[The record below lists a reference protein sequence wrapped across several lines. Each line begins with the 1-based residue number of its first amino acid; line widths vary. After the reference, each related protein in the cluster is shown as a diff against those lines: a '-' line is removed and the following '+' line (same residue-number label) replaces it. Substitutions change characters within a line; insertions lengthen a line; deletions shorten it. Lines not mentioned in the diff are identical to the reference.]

1 MFFGADSR
9 ITFVTDLAGPP
20 VVSRFLRPLDFEVR
34 PFAHDPVKPSQA
46 NPRLDAPFAFRAG
59 LTAVLFAAILALSLS
74 WNFYYESMANAY
86 LSLALGSAA
95 IVLGVLRRSWFD
107 LLYVIPGGMLL
118 ALLDYRVM
126 GYKPFFMAGFAFA
139 GMSALAVLGAHAIW
153 SRGEE
158 RKLLLYGFV
167 PAVLFVASEWSAT
180 SLLDIT
186 EKLHPKTFDLFL
198 YSFDSSLRVQVSFLV
213 GQFLWK
219 FLWVRA
225 AALAIYI
232 ALPLPLA
239 LVYASQLRRQKQKAL
254 TVMLAF
260 LATGPLGVFF
270 YNVLPACGPVH
281 LFGGAFPM
289 HPLSTADAMR
299 LNIAPVI
306 MGGAR
311 NAIPSLHMT
320 WVLLVWWNSRGLARW
335 VRAIAALFVALTVLA
350 TLGTGEHYL
359 IDLVVAFPFS
369 LMVQAL
375 CSYSMP
381 FCEGER
387 RTAFLFGT
395 LVTLAWLALLSFAV
409 RIFWISPLLP
419 WTVVIATAGSSI
431 YLWRR
436 LLQAGSQQKPVPIKA
451 LAIGAGA

>member
-1 MFFGADSR
+1 
-9 ITFVTDLAGPP
+9 
-20 VVSRFLRPLDFEVR
+20 
-34 PFAHDPVKPSQA
+34 VKASQA
-46 NPRLDAPFAFRAG
+46 NPRFDGPFVVKAG
-59 LTAVLFAAILALSLS
+59 LTAVLFGLILALSLS
-74 WNFYYESMANAY
+74 WHFYYESMANAF
-86 LSLALGSAA
+86 LSLALGSAL

-107 LLYVIPGGMLL
+107 LLWVAPGGLLL

-126 GYKPFFMAGFAFA
+126 DYKPFFMAGFAFA
-139 GMSALAVLGAHAIW
+139 GMSALALLGAHAIW
-153 SRGEE
+153 TRGEE

-167 PAVLFVASEWSAT
+167 PAVLFVASEWSAST
-180 SLLDIT
+180 LLDIT
-186 EKLHPKTFDLFL
+186 EKLHPKTFDVFL
-198 YSFDSSLRVQVSFLV
+198 YSFDSSLRVQISFLT

-239 LVYASQLRRQKQKAL
+239 LVYASQLRRHKEKAL

-260 LATGPLGVFF
+260 LATGPIGVFF

-281 LFGGAFPM
+281 LFGAAFPM
-289 HPLSTADAMR
+289 HPLSTAQAMS
-299 LNIAPVI
+299 LNIVPVLI
-306 MGGAR
+306 EGAR

-335 VRAIAALFVALTVLA
+335 VRTIAAVFVGFTVLA
-350 TLGTGEHYL
+350 TLGTGEHYF

-381 FCEGER
+381 FREGER
-387 RTAFLFGT
+387 RTAFLFGM
-395 LVTLAWLALLSFAV
+395 LVTLVWLALLSFAIKV
-409 RIFWISPLLP
+409 FWISPLVP
-419 WTVVIATAGSSI
+419 WVMVVTTIASSV
-431 YLWRR
+431 YFWQR
-436 LLQAGSQQKPVPIKA
+436 LLNAGTHEKPVPVQA
-451 LAIGAGA
+451 VAVSAGA

>member
-1 MFFGADSR
+1 VKANQ
-9 ITFVTDLAGPP
+9 AN
-20 VVSRFLRPLDFEVR
+20 SRFDG
-34 PFAHDPVKPSQA
+34 PFVLK
-46 NPRLDAPFAFRAG
+46 AG
-59 LTAVLFAAILALSLS
+59 LTVVLFGLILALSLS
-74 WNFYYESMANAY
+74 WHFYYESMANAY
-86 LSLALGSAA
+86 LSLALGSAL

-107 LLYVIPGGMLL
+107 LLWVAPGALLL

-126 GYKPFFMAGFAFA
+126 DYKPFFMAGFAFA
-139 GMSALAVLGAHAIW
+139 GMSALALLGAQAIW

-167 PAVLFVASEWSAT
+167 PAVLFVASEWSAST
-180 SLLDIT
+180 LLDIT
-186 EKLHPKTFDLFL
+186 EKLHPKTFDVFL
-198 YSFDSSLRVQVSFLV
+198 YSFDSSLRVQISFLT

-239 LVYASQLRRQKQKAL
+239 LVYASELRRHKEKAL

-281 LFGGAFPM
+281 LFGAAFPM
-289 HPLSTADAMR
+289 HPLSTAQAMS
-299 LNIAPVI
+299 LNIVPVLI
-306 MGGAR
+306 TGAR

-320 WVLLVWWNSRGLARW
+320 WVLLVWWNSKGLARW
-335 VRAIAALFVALTVLA
+335 VRTIAAVFVGFTVLA
-350 TLGTGEHYL
+350 TLGTGEHYF

-381 FCEGER
+381 FREGER
-387 RTAFLFGT
+387 RTAFLLGT
-395 LVTLAWLALLSFAV
+395 LVTLVWLALLSFAIKV
-409 RIFWISPLLP
+409 FWISPLVP
-419 WTVVIATAGSSI
+419 WVMVVTTVASSV
-431 YLWRR
+431 YFWQR
-436 LLQAGSQQKPVPIKA
+436 LLNAGTHERPVLVQAVAVS
-451 LAIGAGA
+451 AGA

>member
-1 MFFGADSR
+1 
-9 ITFVTDLAGPP
+9 
-20 VVSRFLRPLDFEVR
+20 
-34 PFAHDPVKPSQA
+34 VKASKA
-46 NPRLDAPFAFRAG
+46 NPRFDGPFVVKAG
-59 LTAVLFAAILALSLS
+59 LTAVLIGLILALSQS
-74 WNFYYESMANAY
+74 WHFYYESMANAF
-86 LSLALGSAA
+86 LSLALGSAL

-107 LLYVIPGGMLL
+107 LLWVAPGALLL

-139 GMSALAVLGAHAIW
+139 GMSALALLGAHAIW

-167 PAVLFVASEWSAT
+167 PAVLFVASEWSAST
-180 SLLDIT
+180 LLDIT
-186 EKLHPKTFDLFL
+186 EKLHPKTFDVFL
-198 YSFDSSLRVQVSFLV
+198 YSFDSSLGVQISFLT

-239 LVYASQLRRQKQKAL
+239 LVYASQLRRHKEKAL

-260 LATGPLGVFF
+260 LATGPIGVFF

-281 LFGGAFPM
+281 LFGAAFPM
-289 HPLSTADAMR
+289 YPLSTAQAMS
-299 LNIAPVI
+299 LNIVPVLI
-306 MGGAR
+306 AGAR

-320 WVLLVWWNSRGLARW
+320 WVLLVWWNSKGLARW
-335 VRAIAALFVALTVLA
+335 VQTIAAVFVGFTVLA
-350 TLGTGEHYL
+350 TLGTGEHYF

-375 CSYSMP
+375 CSYTMP
-381 FCEGER
+381 LREGER

-395 LVTLAWLALLSFAV
+395 LVTLVWLALLSFA
-409 RIFWISPLLP
+409 IKMFWISPLVP
-419 WTVVIATAGSSI
+419 WLMVVTTVASSV
-431 YLWRR
+431 YFWQR
-436 LLQAGSQQKPVPIKA
+436 LLNAGTHEKPVPVQA
-451 LAIGAGA
+451 VAVSAGA

>member
-1 MFFGADSR
+1 MKAS
-9 ITFVTDLAGPP
+9 
-20 VVSRFLRPLDFEVR
+20 
-34 PFAHDPVKPSQA
+34 KA
-46 NPRLDAPFAFRAG
+46 NPRFDGPFVVKAG
-59 LTAVLFAAILALSLS
+59 LTAVLIGLILALSQS
-74 WNFYYESMANAY
+74 WHFYYESMANAF
-86 LSLALGSAA
+86 LSLALGSAL

-107 LLYVIPGGMLL
+107 LLWVAPGALLL

-139 GMSALAVLGAHAIW
+139 GMSALALLGAHAIW

-167 PAVLFVASEWSAT
+167 PAVLFVASEWSAST
-180 SLLDIT
+180 LLDIT
-186 EKLHPKTFDLFL
+186 EKLHPKTFDVFL
-198 YSFDSSLRVQVSFLV
+198 YSFDSSLRVQISFLT

-239 LVYASQLRRQKQKAL
+239 LVYASQLRRHKEKAL

-260 LATGPLGVFF
+260 LATGPIGVFF

-281 LFGGAFPM
+281 LFGAAFPM
-289 HPLSTADAMR
+289 YPLSTAQAMS
-299 LNIAPVI
+299 LNIVPVLI
-306 MGGAR
+306 AGAR

-320 WVLLVWWNSRGLARW
+320 WVLLVWWNSKGLARW
-335 VRAIAALFVALTVLA
+335 VQTIAAVFVGFTVLA
-350 TLGTGEHYL
+350 TLGTGEHYF

-375 CSYSMP
+375 CSYTMP
-381 FCEGER
+381 LREGER

-395 LVTLAWLALLSFAV
+395 LVTLVWLALLSFA
-409 RIFWISPLLP
+409 IKMFWISPLVP
-419 WTVVIATAGSSI
+419 WLMVVTTVASSV
-431 YLWRR
+431 YFWQR
-436 LLQAGSQQKPVPIKA
+436 LLNAGTHEKPVPVQA
-451 LAIGAGA
+451 VAVSAGA